1 MNRKRMFFI
10 VTVIFLCLGSAV
22 PVFASVEEDFGNT
35 DKTLPEMTQIV
46 ELQKGEALFL
56 PGNGMVQIA
65 DERIACAGRNGN
77 IEALEEG
84 ETEVVVRY
92 KIRVKKTDSKENTDE
107 MKSDKNGKDTADLE
121 KTQTGDTYTDKDA
134 EEIQG
139 GTADENQNTED
150 GIKDMEETENG
161 NGHEEAGRTETARQ
175 PSEEAEKNESA
186 RQPSKEKEDDTP
198 TAMTEIEIPD
208 RVYPV
213 IALVNLKNLS
223 SSNTQVSPCITVQ
236 DENLDKDS
244 VKIRLTGK
252 RTGERTISFRK
263 EENRNCLTL
272 TLDPV
277 TEDDEYVLICEACD
291 LYGNR
296 TEQHFLFSVNQ
307 SGTSFVYDR
316 EEIAHNGGFT
326 PEITL
331 DNVDAV
337 RIVSCSV
344 NGEPVLY
351 EWKEGKLRIPSK
363 YLKNGKN
370 RITLSVK
377 DTAGNI
383 SDMEPWDFT
392 MPANENAETDT
403 EPVPEAVKMQKENP
417 AGIIF
422 LLIGSVL
429 VFWERKM
436 CYNGN
441 IN

>member
-35 DKTLPEMTQIV
+35 HKTLPEITQIV

-161 NGHEEAGRTETARQ
+161 NGHEEAGRIETV
-175 PSEEAEKNESA
+175 

-277 TEDDEYVLICEACD
+277 TDDDEYVLICEACD

-316 EEIAHNGGFT
+316 E
-326 PEITL
+326 
-331 DNVDAV
+331 
-337 RIVSCSV
+337 
-344 NGEPVLY
+344 
-351 EWKEGKLRIPSK
+351 
-363 YLKNGKN
+363 
-370 RITLSVK
+370 
-377 DTAGNI
+377 
-383 SDMEPWDFT
+383 
-392 MPANENAETDT
+392 
-403 EPVPEAVKMQKENP
+403 
-417 AGIIF
+417 
-422 LLIGSVL
+422 
-429 VFWERKM
+429 
-436 CYNGN
+436 
-441 IN
+441 

>member
-22 PVFASVEEDFGNT
+22 PVFASAGEDFGNT

-56 PGNGMVQIA
+56 PGNGMVQIE
-65 DERIACAGRNGN
+65 DERIACAGKNGN

-92 KIRVKKTDSKENTDE
+92 KIRVKKADSKENTDGTNP
-107 MKSDKNGKDTADLE
+107 DKNGKDTADLE
-121 KTQTGDTYTDKDA
+121 KTQTDDKYTDKDA

-139 GTADENQNTED
+139 GTADGNQNTEE
-150 GIKDMEETENG
+150 GITYMEENENG
-161 NGHEEAGRTETARQ
+161 NGHE
-175 PSEEAEKNESA
+175 SESA

-198 TAMTEIEIPD
+198 AAMTEIEIPD

-223 SSNTQVSPCITVQ
+223 SSNTRVSPCITVQ

-272 TLDPV
+272 TLEPV

-296 TEQHFLFSVNQ
+296 TEQRFLFSVNQ

-316 EEIAHNGGFT
+316 EEIAHSGGFT

-363 YLKNGKN
+363 CLKSGKN

-429 VFWERKM
+429 VFWEKKM